1 MAETKR
7 TYNIPLRREFQK
19 APMYRRTKKAM
30 TALKEFVA
38 KHMKTEDIVVFQ
50 EVNELLWKNGIQN
63 PPHHVKVDILKTE
76 EGKVYVQLEGLE
88 IKVEKS
94 EDKKESKKKESSEAE
109 EKPAKK
115 SKPKAEEKAEKTE

>member
-1 MAETKR
+1 MAEIKR
-7 TYNIPLRREFQK
+7 TYNIPLRREYQK
-19 APMYRRTKKAM
+19 APMYKRTKKAM

-63 PPHHVKVDILKTE
+63 PPHHVKVDVLKTE
-76 EGKVYVQLEGLE
+76 EGKVYVQLEGIE
-88 IKVEKS
+88 IKVGKP
-94 EDKKESKKKESSEAE
+94 EDKKE

-115 SKPKAEEKAEKTE
+115 SKPKAEESEEKTE